1 MVLDTQVDTFIFAP
15 FPVHYVVK
23 DLNIIVCIS
32 CMIINT
38 FPLLHLP
45 LSKQYLDIVQSAL
58 SFFEREAEEKDI
70 KKRKKKKVINSK
82 LQRTT

>member
-1 MVLDTQVDTFIFAP
+1 
-15 FPVHYVVK
+15 
-23 DLNIIVCIS
+23 
-32 CMIINT
+32 MIINT

-82 LQRTT
+82 LQRPRSPDCHGLSSTVPDLNPTENYQRHFTD